1 MAKAG
6 GEQEKEMSKDGTAG
20 KEAIERF
27 LASAQK
33 TREAART
40 AAKDMW
46 QKTMVRTKV
55 VRSRFPTGTLNRKQ
69 SIIFARTGSNASRL
83 LDMDEEPIYD
93 SLHELWNENVF
104 DLPVCKDLYRLVRR
118 ICVVNH
124 DEDVL
129 FMPPGMKM
137 PPRSK
142 PRAPREKSSN
152 DSVELSLESDDEATQ
167 ATSEDGSLEDEGA
180 AAVEEE
186 ILRRSSR
193 LDRWSI
199 LKKRKSQAN
208 KDDLGSNAA
217 IVKLI
222 VDLISVLAN
231 EFETPEACA
240 EIETKLQELR
250 GNVAESEDMQPF
262 VRDIV
267 NMLGE
272 DSRVVRVLK
281 CIHQNVVLHGMAELK
296 TKLMMKYQTKDIRS
310 ADGWRILITL
320 SKGYVQVGHTR
331 REQSADMFGNTE
343 NHWEVEWEVRMT
355 FDDRMENM
363 TAAQLRITRLIL
375 AETMEE
381 KLAEELKAT
390 LVDGLIVMYCTSE
403 SIDGLKGNHE

>member
-390 LVDGLIVMYCTSE
+390 LVDGLIVM
-403 SIDGLKGNHE
+403 